1 MSFLLLPLHLAET
14 VEATE
19 ASESEL
25 GHARGQAGGCS
36 PEICRGR
43 QRRKGAGERQER
55 EASWG
60 SPRGPPRLQSPAG
73 RLPALRVGPRRCR
86 RSLTAP
92 RILVSVGLS
101 PASDWSWASPGRGGP
116 GCSCLV
122 PALPSASLSPH
133 TCGWGQAACQLKVSS
148 ARCHHGHQASTGSSG
163 PHRPANQGRTS
174 GALRA
179 APQPAPPD
187 TWQSLGFLAP
197 PHSPDLSEAPWET
210 YREQEA
216 LPLTSPSPHPPQQR
230 ADRVIS
236 APWAILLS
244 TRQGRGVGGKNMASS
259 LV

>member
-1 MSFLLLPLHLAET
+1 MP
-14 VEATE
+14 
-19 ASESEL
+19 
-25 GHARGQAGGCS
+25 GARPGAAHQRSAGEGRGGRGRERDRREKQAGAHPGV
-36 PEICRGR
+36 
-43 QRRKGAGERQER
+43 
-55 EASWG
+55 
-60 SPRGPPRLQSPAG
+60 PRGCRAPRGAS
-73 RLPALRVGPRRCR
+73 ALRVGPRRCR